1 MSKDNFQP
9 VKLPYRYEFAVD
21 ELSAIKACHDEHGF
35 AVVKNVLSPDY
46 VEELKESVGQVLD
59 PEGYLGLGETRTKH
73 AFIEYSKP
81 LWKLLENEEYVNI
94 NRSILDTDALTIHR
108 SAAILKNVES
118 GPVLWHTDWCGFS
131 EPPPKHSGDVLNRG
145 DWPNGMWFYLNGT
158 HPSRAG
164 LAVIADSHRADWR
177 PPDGFEFTADQ
188 RSFHRT
194 GEEPKP
200 YDRMD
205 MPGTVPLFTE
215 PGDLIIFAARTYHG
229 AFPHGGDEPR
239 LSCGFIFRPTQE
251 KLSIPWQLPESA
263 HQFMEGLSPQLQH
276 FVEDYPSIDIGWKPA
291 N

>member
-1 MSKDNFQP
+1 
-9 VKLPYRYEFAVD
+9 
-21 ELSAIKACHDEHGF
+21 
-35 AVVKNVLSPDY
+35 
-46 VEELKESVGQVLD
+46 
-59 PEGYLGLGETRTKH
+59 
-73 AFIEYSKP
+73 
-81 LWKLLENEEYVNI
+81 
-94 NRSILDTDALTIHR
+94 
-108 SAAILKNVES
+108 
-118 GPVLWHTDWCGFS
+118 
-131 EPPPKHSGDVLNRG
+131 
-145 DWPNGMWFYLNGT
+145 MWFYLNGT

-164 LAVIADSHRADWR
+164 LAVIADSHRADWQ

-251 KLSIPWQLPESA
+251 KLSIPWELPESA
-263 HQFMEGLSPQLQH
+263 HRFMEGLSPTVAALRRGLPKYRYRL
-276 FVEDYPSIDIGWKPA
+276 EASGLSLPSYRIHLRLWTT
-291 N
+291 